1 MPPRTP
7 TALTTFL
14 ACGHASILD
23 RARAAGLIGAP
34 AGIDPTR
41 DLLAQRG
48 ELHEKRYI
56 AHLQHQGLTIVDL
69 RDAPSGNTTDTLAHM
84 QRGTDAIIQ
93 APLAHDNW
101 QGRADVLRRVETP
114 SELGAWSYEVV
125 DTKLSRETK
134 VATVL
139 QLGLY
144 SYWLAGLQ
152 GVVPRRFFV
161 VMPGEPFVVE
171 GHRVQDYAAYLR
183 YVQGRFARE
192 TDPAMG
198 GEDVAGALAGSRPEP
213 CAHCEVCRWWLDCKQ
228 RWAAEDDLCR
238 VAGLTRL
245 QRRELQRVGI
255 STLTRLA
262 TEPAALP
269 ARPEVGAAQSY
280 VRVHH
285 QARVQWRG
293 TQAGA
298 PVHELLSTAVQVGD
312 AVAPDELG
320 IAGLPA
326 PTGLD
331 VFLDLEGDPFCGIGG
346 REYLFGLSWVGE
358 GGSDE
363 YRAIWGLDEA
373 GEKAAFEAAIDAIT
387 ERRAAEPGMHVF
399 HFGAYETAALKRLVG
414 RYATRADEL
423 DRLLRG
429 EVFVD
434 LHRVVKTSLRASVE
448 SYSIKELE
456 PLFAYDRELDL
467 AQARRAL
474 RRVEAALELGD
485 LDDVD
490 APLRAEIEAYNADD
504 CRATRW
510 LRDWLETLR
519 TQVQDEH
526 GVALPRPAPKDD
538 AASEAVVEADAE
550 VEEVRRALLEGVADD
565 PSERDEAQTAR
576 VLLAHMLEFHRR
588 EEKASV
594 WDKFRLMALTEDD
607 REDERAV
614 VAGLVFD
621 RRESVKQSW
630 VHHYTYAPQEVAVDV
645 GDSVF
650 DADGNPRGTVH
661 ELDAQTRRIALKQ
674 SKAKCAELDGNP
686 DWVFVWKHVRPK
698 PKPEAL
704 RRLGRALAAGETDG
718 ASASPWAAATQLLRR
733 APPRLQPGHD
743 FRPRDGES
751 GQDRARRLVGVLDR
765 TVLAIQ
771 GPPGTGKT
779 HTGAEMIVDLV
790 LANKKVG
797 VTAMSHAVIRNL
809 VDRVLEAA
817 HERGV
822 TLTAGVKPGARSED
836 PGRIVEHTDNDKA
849 LGAIAGGQVDVFG
862 ATPWLWARADAQSAV
877 DVLFVDEA
885 GQLALADVLA
895 VAAAADSLVLL
906 GDPQQL
912 EQPRRATHPEGSD
925 VSALGHVLGDAA
937 TIADDRGIFLAETW
951 RLPPKLCALTSELYY
966 DGKLR
971 GIDKLQRRA
980 LVGTGELGL
989 DGSGLWWLTVEHE
1002 ARSVVAPEEV
1012 TAVRELVSR
1021 LLDRRDGGV
1030 SWVDMEGER
1039 KPLTADEVLV
1049 IAPYNAQVAALREA
1063 LGEDARTR
1071 SVRVGTVDKFQ
1082 GQQAAVVIY
1091 SATSSTAADAP
1102 RGIGFL
1108 Y

>member
-1 MPPRTP
+1 MPAPRTP

-14 ACGHASILD
+14 ACRHASVLD

-48 ELHEKRYI
+48 ELHEQRYI
-56 AHLQHQGLTIVDL
+56 DHLQHQGLTIADL
-69 RDAPSGNTTDTLAHM
+69 RDSPSGNTADTRAQM

-101 QGRADVLRRVETP
+101 QGRADVLRRVEMP
-114 SELGAWSYEVV
+114 SELGAYSYEVV

-144 SYWLAGLQ
+144 SHWLADLQ

-171 GHRVQDYAAYLR
+171 GHRVGDYAAYLR

-255 STLTRLA
+255 STLTQLA

-312 AVAPDELG
+312 AVAPSELG

-373 GEKAAFEAAIDAIT
+373 GEKAAFEAAIDAMT
-387 ERRAAEPGMHVF
+387 ERRAAEPGMHVY

-456 PLFAYDRELDL
+456 PLFGYDRELDL

-526 GVALPRPAPKDD
+526 GVVLPRPEPKDGE
-538 AASEAVVEADAE
+538 ASEAVVDADAE
-550 VEEVRRALLEGVADD
+550 VQEVRRALLDGVADD

-614 VAGLVFD
+614 VAGLVF
-621 RRESVKQSW
+621 
-630 VHHYTYAPQEVAVDV
+630 
-645 GDSVF
+645 
-650 DADGNPRGTVH
+650 
-661 ELDAQTRRIALKQ
+661 
-674 SKAKCAELDGNP
+674 
-686 DWVFVWKHVRPK
+686 
-698 PKPEAL
+698 
-704 RRLGRALAAGETDG
+704 AA
-718 ASASPWAAATQLLRR
+718 
-733 APPRLQPGHD
+733 
-743 FRPRDGES
+743 
-751 GQDRARRLVGVLDR
+751 
-765 TVLAIQ
+765 
-771 GPPGTGKT
+771 
-779 HTGAEMIVDLV
+779 
-790 LANKKVG
+790 
-797 VTAMSHAVIRNL
+797 
-809 VDRVLEAA
+809 
-817 HERGV
+817 
-822 TLTAGVKPGARSED
+822 
-836 PGRIVEHTDNDKA
+836 
-849 LGAIAGGQVDVFG
+849 
-862 ATPWLWARADAQSAV
+862 
-877 DVLFVDEA
+877 
-885 GQLALADVLA
+885 
-895 VAAAADSLVLL
+895 
-906 GDPQQL
+906 
-912 EQPRRATHPEGSD
+912 
-925 VSALGHVLGDAA
+925 
-937 TIADDRGIFLAETW
+937 
-951 RLPPKLCALTSELYY
+951 
-966 DGKLR
+966 
-971 GIDKLQRRA
+971 
-980 LVGTGELGL
+980 
-989 DGSGLWWLTVEHE
+989 
-1002 ARSVVAPEEV
+1002 
-1012 TAVRELVSR
+1012 
-1021 LLDRRDGGV
+1021 
-1030 SWVDMEGER
+1030 
-1039 KPLTADEVLV
+1039 
-1049 IAPYNAQVAALREA
+1049 
-1063 LGEDARTR
+1063 
-1071 SVRVGTVDKFQ
+1071 
-1082 GQQAAVVIY
+1082 
-1091 SATSSTAADAP
+1091 
-1102 RGIGFL
+1102 
-1108 Y
+1108 